1 MTMTNDPELYINHFK
16 KVLASIEED
25 DMTEYDHNIRRF
37 IERNDTDVV
46 DDCKPVPSE
55 LRVST
60 MSAKCKITREIMMER
75 FITHIYNKI
84 LEHKDVTPY
93 TYPFVGV
100 KYRDIEINILEKAV
114 KKKKAGKKSF
124 YNQATLIINQGD
136 DDRQQNIKL
145 FNNSSISLT
154 GCKIKADGLNAVKHI
169 IREMKSASDIFECE
183 EDRETISHSDYKIT
197 LINSDYCLNYTIDR
211 PKLAELLID
220 KYNLFVT
227 YTPDIYPGVKV
238 YYYWNPTYK
247 SNKGICKCESKCE
260 DKKKKDLDEN
270 SCKRITI
277 AIFQSGKVIITGSN
291 RMRQTKDAYNT
302 LNKIIMNNYNDIRRI
317 TIES

>member
-1 MTMTNDPELYINHFK
+1 MSNDPEIYVAHFK
-16 KVLASIEED
+16 KVLTSIDEC

-37 IERNDTDVV
+37 IERNDIIDFV
-46 DDCKPVPSE
+46 DDEKPYPSE

-84 LEHKDVTPY
+84 DEHKDDSPY
-93 TYPFVGV
+93 TYPFIGV
-100 KYRDIEINILEKAV
+100 KYRDIEINILEK
-114 KKKKAGKKSF
+114 KKTKKIVKKSF
-124 YNQATLIINQGD
+124 YNQATLIIKQGD
-136 DDRQQNIKL
+136 DDRRQNIKL

-154 GCKIKADGLNAVKHI
+154 GCRIKSDGLNAVKHI
-169 IREMKSASDIFECE
+169 IREMKSTVDIFECD
-183 EDRETISHSDYKIT
+183 EDREAITYSDYNIT

-238 YYYWNPTYK
+238 YYYWNTNYK
-247 SNKGICKCESKCE
+247 HNKGICKCDNKCE

-302 LNKIIMNNYNDIRRI
+302 INKIVMNNYNDIRRY
-317 TIES
+317 TIET

>member
-1 MTMTNDPELYINHFK
+1 MSYDPEIYVNHFK
-16 KVLASIEED
+16 KVLASIDED
-25 DMTEYDHNIRRF
+25 EMTEYDHNIKRF

-46 DDCKPVPSE
+46 DDSVPTPSE

-75 FITHIYNKI
+75 FITYIYNKI
-84 LEHKDVTPY
+84 LEHKDDVPY

-100 KYRDIEINILEKAV
+100 KYRDIEINIFEK

-124 YNQATLIINQGD
+124 YNQATLIIKQGD

-154 GCKIKADGLNAVKHI
+154 GCRVKSDGLNAVKHI
-169 IREMKSASDIFECE
+169 IREMKNAPDIFECE
-183 EDRETISHSDYKIT
+183 EDREVINYSDYNIT
-197 LINSDYCLNYTIDR
+197 LINSDYCLDYTIDR

-238 YYYWNPTYK
+238 YYYWNPNYK
-247 SNKGICKCESKCE
+247 HNKGICKCENKCE

-302 LNKIIMNNYNDIRRI
+302 INKIVIKNSSDIRRI
-317 TIES
+317 TIEN